1 MDIKLANF
9 LVDDHGNTI
18 LIDWEQSG
26 APLYTLAPEADGEW
40 DVDEVDGLN
49 APPRLV
55 YTQYQ
60 GPVRVNLPRGRPA
73 WNVFPEWSRRWPR
86 ACEAAEVFSLGRTM
100 WMLLQEVPQ
109 EDVEDLDPKEIVVH
123 WDEGADDIP
132 DHWKAVVMR
141 CLERDPNKRI
151 RLTELIRFWERQQQI
166 SLA

>member
-1 MDIKLANF
+1 
-9 LVDDHGNTI
+9 
-18 LIDWEQSG
+18 
-26 APLYTLAPEADGEW
+26 
-40 DVDEVDGLN
+40 
-49 APPRLV
+49 
-55 YTQYQ
+55 
-60 GPVRVNLPRGRPA
+60 
-73 WNVFPEWSRRWPR
+73 
-86 ACEAAEVFSLGRTM
+86 
-100 WMLLQEVPQ
+100 MLLQEVPQ